1 MGGLEIS
8 AVSDGVL
15 DVRIDRAPDNLLTVE
30 MCAELTQALLNP
42 PSGAHVLRLS
52 AAGPVFCLG
61 RERAAGTPGELRAET
76 RTLVGVH
83 RALRTTPLVTVA
95 EVQGDAAGFGVGL
108 LAACDVTVAAAGARF
123 WFPEVGIGLSPS
135 LVLAWLPR
143 VVGERQAFWLTAT
156 GERISAARALQLG
169 LLNAVADGPQELA
182 EEVGERIAAL
192 RTRDPRVH
200 CEIRE
205 MLHATRSLDEFQALD
220 LSIDRLVVGSLRRT
234 ERTNGG
240 DVPPPSA

>member
-135 LVLAWLPR
+135 LVLAC
-143 VVGERQAFWLTAT
+143 WLTAT